1 MAFFFFL
8 TNQRKGWKGAR
19 DQIIYGDQETKVLFK
34 IKLSCPGLDVGV
46 LTAGWWVSLELR
58 VFSELKLI
66 IMLSYIFSGLSSIET
81 FSLQESDG
89 HPSFIL
95 GWENISAGGSS

>member
-1 MAFFFFL
+1 MALFFFFL

-66 IMLSYIFSGLSSIET
+66 IMLSYIF
-81 FSLQESDG
+81 FWPVF
-89 HPSFIL
+89 H
-95 GWENISAGGSS
+95 